1 MALSPFLL
9 VQSRM
14 MTFMRMWMVDPT
26 TMCRKHLLGEHVET
40 HMILGSLR
48 AGIRLD
54 GYVRNNLLELKSL
67 KKRHDELAVE
77 MVRRGYNHQSPVEW
91 KEKGIDSVVQTDE
104 VKNSK
109 VDRSLALED
118 LHARCSECRKK
129 HGPSS

>member
-1 MALSPFLL
+1 
-9 VQSRM
+9 M

-91 KEKGIDSVVQTDE
+91 KEKEIDSVVQTDE

>member
-54 GYVRNNLLELKSL
+54 GYVRNNLLELQSL

-77 MVRRGYNHQSPVEW
+77 MVRRGYNHQSPLDW